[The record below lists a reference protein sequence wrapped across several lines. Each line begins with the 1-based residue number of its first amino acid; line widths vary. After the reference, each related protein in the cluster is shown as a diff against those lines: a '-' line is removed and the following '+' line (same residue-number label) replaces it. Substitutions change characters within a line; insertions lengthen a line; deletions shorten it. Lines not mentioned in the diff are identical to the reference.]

1 MGSESAGGKT
11 LFSESQN
18 FLMAFPLLAIA
29 MLFLNLLFLY
39 GIIQQEIFERPF
51 GDQSISTTGLI
62 FLLVFT
68 FIITAFLYS
77 LRLEMH
83 LEKDRIRVRFYPV
96 HRSFYEFTT
105 DQVVQCS
112 VKKYKP
118 MREFGGWGLRK
129 NLRTRAKA
137 WTVSGN
143 TGLELIFSEGHK
155 LMIGTK
161 KPVSLKTALEASD
174 FPLQKPSENE
184 Q

>member
-1 MGSESAGGKT
+1 MCSERAEGKT

-18 FLMAFPLLAIA
+18 FLMAFPLLVIA

-39 GIIQQEIFERPF
+39 GIVQQEIFERPF
-51 GDQSISTTGLI
+51 GDQPMSTTGL
-62 FLLVFT
+62 FLLFGFT

-83 LEKDRIRVRFYPV
+83 LEKDRIRVRFFPV
-96 HRSFYEFTT
+96 HRSFYEFTVQ
-105 DQVVQCS
+105 QVEQCS
-112 VKKYKP
+112 VRKYKP

-129 NLRTRAKA
+129 NLRTSAKA

-143 TGLELIFSEGHK
+143 SGLELVFSKGNK
-155 LMIGTK
+155 LLIGTK
-161 KPVSLKTALEASD
+161 KPISLKKAMEQSN
-174 FPLQKPSENE
+174 FPLQKESENE